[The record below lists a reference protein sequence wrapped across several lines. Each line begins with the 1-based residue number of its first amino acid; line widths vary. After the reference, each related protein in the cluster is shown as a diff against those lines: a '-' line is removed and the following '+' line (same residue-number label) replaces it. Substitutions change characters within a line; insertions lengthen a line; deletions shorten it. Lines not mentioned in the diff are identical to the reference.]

1 MKRAEKIKKKN
12 EQIKK
17 EKKIQ
22 RKIIQ
27 EKDISSVRYYAELS
41 RGDMAVI
48 INALE
53 WSNDS
58 STFKMM
64 PRTYKTKHKKVLSN
78 FTDVMGL

>member
-1 MKRAEKIKKKN
+1 MKRSEKIKKKN
-12 EQIKK
+12 EKIKK

-48 INALE
+48 VNALN

-58 STFKMM
+58 ATFKMM

-78 FTDVMGL
+78 FTDVMDL

>member
-1 MKRAEKIKKKN
+1 MKRTEKIKKKN

-22 RKIIQ
+22 RKVIQ
-27 EKDISSVRYYAELS
+27 EKDVSSVRYYAELS

-48 INALE
+48 VNALE

-58 STFKMM
+58 STFKKM

>member
-48 INALE
+48 VNALE

-58 STFKMM
+58 ATFKMM

-78 FTDVMGL
+78 FTDVMDL